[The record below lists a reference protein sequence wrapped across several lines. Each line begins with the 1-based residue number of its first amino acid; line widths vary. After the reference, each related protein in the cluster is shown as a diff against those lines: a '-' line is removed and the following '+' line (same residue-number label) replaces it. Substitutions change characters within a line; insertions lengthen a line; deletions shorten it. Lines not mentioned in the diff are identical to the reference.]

1 MLDKITDIAPYLSD
15 EKAAHELLEQIRWP
29 EGVTCPLEVVDEETG
44 EVTSCGGTEVYEV
57 NQTRRVVDKKTGK
70 KKTVASGRKQWK
82 CKSCRQKFSV
92 TSRSIFEGTRLPL
105 GKWVYAIHQMCASKK
120 GKSAN
125 QLADELGI
133 TYKSAWF
140 MCHRIREAM
149 LQEPLAGMLGK
160 GEDAIVELDETY
172 VGGKK
177 RNNRHRNRTAKAGKK
192 TAVMTLID
200 REGDVKTVKVPNVRK
215 ATLQD
220 LAKPIVDRS
229 ANIVTDAHL
238 SYEGLDQHFHSHH
251 TVNHDQTF
259 VRGVIFH
266 TNFAESY
273 HSLLKRG
280 IIGTFHHVSD
290 KHLDRYLAE
299 FDRRWNT
306 RDEST
311 GDRAVSVMRTA
322 AGKRLKYAEAVA

>member
-1 MLDKITDIAPYLSD
+1 MDSISLMDLTRFLAD
-15 EKAAHELLEQIRWP
+15 EAAAQQALANLRWP
-29 EGVTCPLEVVDEETG
+29 NGVECPLCHGGKKVYEVKYVRRDARTG
-44 EVTSCGGTEVYEV
+44 EVKPSV
-57 NQTRRVVDKKTGK
+57 
-70 KKTVASGRKQWK
+70 RKQWK
-82 CKSCRQKFSV
+82 CGACRKKFSV
-92 TSRSIFEGTRLPL
+92 TTGSIFEGAHTPV
-105 GKWVYAIHQMCASKK
+105 GKWIYAIHLMCSSKK
-120 GKSAN
+120 GVSAN
-125 QLADELGI
+125 QLSRTLEI
-133 TYKSAWF
+133 SYKSAWF
-140 MCHRIREAM
+140 MCHRVREAM

-160 GEDAIVELDETY
+160 GPDAIVELDETY

-177 RNNRHRNRTAKAGKK
+177 KNNRHANRTHKAGQK

-200 REGDVKTVKVPNVRK
+200 REGDVKTVKVENVRK
-215 ATLQD
+215 GTLQA

-251 TVNHDQTF
+251 VVDHSRTY

-290 KHLDRYLAE
+290 KHLPRYLAE

-306 RDEST
+306 RKATDGQST
-311 GDRAVSVMRTA
+311 VNVIKA
-322 AGKRLKYAEAVA
+322 APGKRLTYEATTA